1 MGPLRKDSVCAGP
14 APHHGWLPHGR
25 TVQHSGLA
33 LLEWPQGATLGVHA
47 HSLAEPGLSRG
58 AAPAEAISLNKHA
71 GFALCKQQPLPHHK

>member
-1 MGPLRKDSVCAGP
+1 MGPLRKDPVCAGP
-14 APHHGWLPHGR
+14 APHHGQLPHGR

-47 HSLAEPGLSRG
+47 HSLAAG
-58 AAPAEAISLNKHA
+58 AALAEAISLNKHA